1 MAGLP
6 FDRVVLSGIVQ
17 VSEKLHPQ
25 DFFHGFWTVCV
36 YQHAVGMCALLFARR
51 AQSSSAEDVVGPKRR
66 KRAVVIAVF
75 ERGKARVRRQ
85 YVQQQSRPSARQSRD
100 VNGRIHRPPCQSAL
114 EQLSLQLAHVNPK
127 IRMRMHQP
135 AEKTQQPRLIKIHFH
150 SLFVLLNM
158 NINALRQAQD
168 RIAEAIKALKK
179 TRNEH
184 EDYLK
189 PIETRTRQLLIDL
202 MLEALGWDVRN
213 PAQVH
218 LEYKGTS
225 GKPDYALFSHG
236 NVVALIEAKKLEIP
250 LARIKVEQVIKYA
263 RDKALTS
270 LKYVVWT
277 NGYHWQI
284 WSIEEDREE
293 SFQLSNTQEYECAA
307 KAMQLLRSALEV
319 QEMSSTPKPSRVHE
333 TIDPAN
339 NGDWEPLTSLK
350 VKRGQKLPTNTNIK
364 FPDSSTKPLKHW
376 TDMLAFVAEY
386 LVKTGKISAQIGV
399 NPSTVLVS
407 TNQS

>member
-1 MAGLP
+1 
-6 FDRVVLSGIVQ
+6 
-17 VSEKLHPQ
+17 
-25 DFFHGFWTVCV
+25 
-36 YQHAVGMCALLFARR
+36 
-51 AQSSSAEDVVGPKRR
+51 
-66 KRAVVIAVF
+66 
-75 ERGKARVRRQ
+75 
-85 YVQQQSRPSARQSRD
+85 
-100 VNGRIHRPPCQSAL
+100 
-114 EQLSLQLAHVNPK
+114 
-127 IRMRMHQP
+127 
-135 AEKTQQPRLIKIHFH
+135 
-150 SLFVLLNM
+150 M

-184 EDYLK
+184 EEYLK
-189 PIETRTRQLLIDL
+189 PIETRTRQLLIDP

-236 NVVALIEAKKLEIP
+236 SVVALIEAKKLEIP

-263 RDKALTS
+263 RDKSLTS

-277 NGYHWQI
+277 NGDHWQI

-319 QEMSSTPKPSRVHE
+319 QEVSPTPKPSGGKKVAE
-333 TIDPAN
+333 PPS
-339 NGDWEPLTSLK
+339 NGDWIPLTSLK
-350 VKRGQKLPTNTNIK
+350 VGKGQKPPAFIRFSNSSPQKIK
-364 FPDSSTKPLKHW
+364 NWADLLESIAKHLIE
-376 TDMLAFVAEY
+376 TDKLSARDCPVPVIQKRSKRY
-386 LVKTGKISAQIGV
+386 LVHTETIHPDGSEFKRMRGIGKLQLNIDFSCPNAWENACWLLEKFDV
-399 NPSTVLVS
+399 APSTVLVS

>member
-1 MAGLP
+1 
-6 FDRVVLSGIVQ
+6 
-17 VSEKLHPQ
+17 
-25 DFFHGFWTVCV
+25 
-36 YQHAVGMCALLFARR
+36 
-51 AQSSSAEDVVGPKRR
+51 
-66 KRAVVIAVF
+66 
-75 ERGKARVRRQ
+75 
-85 YVQQQSRPSARQSRD
+85 
-100 VNGRIHRPPCQSAL
+100 
-114 EQLSLQLAHVNPK
+114 
-127 IRMRMHQP
+127 
-135 AEKTQQPRLIKIHFH
+135 
-150 SLFVLLNM
+150 M

-184 EDYLK
+184 EEYLK
-189 PIETRTRQLLIDL
+189 PIETRTRQLLIDP

-236 NVVALIEAKKLEIP
+236 NVIALIEAKKLEIS

-277 NGYHWQI
+277 NGDHWQI

-293 SFQLSNTQEYECAA
+293 SFQLSKTQEYECAL
-307 KAMQLLRSALEV
+307 KAIQLLHSALAI
-319 QEMSSTPKPSRVHE
+319 QEQGTHPPSPRLTPKPAQAQPPIDRRDESTREPPHSQQEVVRLSRGQDQYGW
-333 TIDPAN
+333 I
-339 NGDWEPLTSLK
+339 PLTSWE
-350 VKRGQKLPTNTNIK
+350 VEAGTHQKPPENTNLK

-376 TDMLAFVAEY
+376 TDLFASVAEH
-386 LVKTGKISAQIGV
+386 LVKMGKISARDCPVIKGNSTRYLLHTEPIHPNGKQFLVKREIGNGLWLFTQFSPDKMHENACWLLENFDV

>member
-1 MAGLP
+1 
-6 FDRVVLSGIVQ
+6 
-17 VSEKLHPQ
+17 
-25 DFFHGFWTVCV
+25 
-36 YQHAVGMCALLFARR
+36 
-51 AQSSSAEDVVGPKRR
+51 
-66 KRAVVIAVF
+66 
-75 ERGKARVRRQ
+75 
-85 YVQQQSRPSARQSRD
+85 
-100 VNGRIHRPPCQSAL
+100 
-114 EQLSLQLAHVNPK
+114 
-127 IRMRMHQP
+127 
-135 AEKTQQPRLIKIHFH
+135 
-150 SLFVLLNM
+150 M

-184 EDYLK
+184 EEYLK
-189 PIETRTRQLLIDL
+189 PIETRTRQLLIDP

-263 RDKALTS
+263 RDRALTS

-277 NGYHWQI
+277 NGDHWQI
-284 WSIEEDREE
+284 WSIEEDRAE

-307 KAMQLLRSALEV
+307 KVIQLLRSALEV
-319 QEMSSTPKPSRVHE
+319 QEVSPTPKPSRGKKVAE
-333 TIDPAN
+333 PPS
-339 NGDWEPLTSLK
+339 NGDWMPLTSLK
-350 VKRGQKLPTNTNIK
+350 TEKGQKPPAFIK
-364 FPDSSTKPLKHW
+364 FPDSNPKPNKKWITLLETIVKHLIETDKLSARDCPVPLLTRTGKSERYLIHTKPIHASGNEFTQKR
-376 TDMLAFVAEY
+376 E
-386 LVKTGKISAQIGV
+386 IG
-399 NPSTVLVS
+399 NGLWLFLGLGLGRIPMNACSLLEKSGIDPSTVLVS

>member
-1 MAGLP
+1 
-6 FDRVVLSGIVQ
+6 
-17 VSEKLHPQ
+17 
-25 DFFHGFWTVCV
+25 
-36 YQHAVGMCALLFARR
+36 
-51 AQSSSAEDVVGPKRR
+51 
-66 KRAVVIAVF
+66 
-75 ERGKARVRRQ
+75 
-85 YVQQQSRPSARQSRD
+85 
-100 VNGRIHRPPCQSAL
+100 
-114 EQLSLQLAHVNPK
+114 
-127 IRMRMHQP
+127 
-135 AEKTQQPRLIKIHFH
+135 
-150 SLFVLLNM
+150 M

-184 EDYLK
+184 EEYLK
-189 PIETRTRQLLIDL
+189 PIETRTRQLLIDP

-213 PAQVH
+213 PTQVH

-225 GKPDYALFSHG
+225 GKPDYALLSHG
-236 NVVALIEAKKLEIP
+236 NVVALIEAKKLEVP

-277 NGYHWQI
+277 NGDHWQI

-307 KAMQLLRSALEV
+307 KVIQLLRSALEV
-319 QEMSSTPKPSRVHE
+319 QEVSPTPKPSRVHE
-333 TIDPAN
+333 TIDPSN
-339 NGDWEPLTSLK
+339 NGDWVPLTSLK
-350 VKRGQKLPTNTNIK
+350 VERGQKLPTNTNIK
-364 FPDSSTKPLKHW
+364 FPDSSTKPLKYW

-386 LVKTGKISAQIGV
+386 LVKTGKISAQNCPVIKENSKQYLLHTEPIHRDLKEFMAKREIGNGLWVLTYFSANKIHENACWLLDKFGV

-407 TNQS
+407 TNRS

>member
-1 MAGLP
+1 
-6 FDRVVLSGIVQ
+6 
-17 VSEKLHPQ
+17 
-25 DFFHGFWTVCV
+25 
-36 YQHAVGMCALLFARR
+36 
-51 AQSSSAEDVVGPKRR
+51 
-66 KRAVVIAVF
+66 
-75 ERGKARVRRQ
+75 
-85 YVQQQSRPSARQSRD
+85 
-100 VNGRIHRPPCQSAL
+100 
-114 EQLSLQLAHVNPK
+114 
-127 IRMRMHQP
+127 
-135 AEKTQQPRLIKIHFH
+135 
-150 SLFVLLNM
+150 M

-184 EDYLK
+184 EEYLK
-189 PIETRTRQLLIDL
+189 PIETRTRQLLIDP

-225 GKPDYALFSHG
+225 GKPDYALFSHS

-277 NGYHWQI
+277 NGDHWQI

-307 KAMQLLRSALEV
+307 KVIQLLRSALEV
-319 QEMSSTPKPSRVHE
+319 QEMTSTPDSSSTAPSSRQE
-333 TIDPAN
+333 TVEPS
-339 NGDWEPLTSLK
+339 NGGYGWMPLTSLK
-350 VKRGQKLPTNTNIK
+350 RVTGQQPPAYIKLPDSGTKSIK
-364 FPDSSTKPLKHW
+364 KW
-376 TDMLAFVAEY
+376 TDMWVSVAEH
-386 LVKTGKISAQIGV
+386 LIETGKISAKDCPVRRKKNPEYYLLHTKPFHSTGEKFQRKKEIGKLWLNLYNV
-399 NPSTVLVS
+399 RNVQNYCCYLLEKFGIDPSTVLVN

>member
-1 MAGLP
+1 
-6 FDRVVLSGIVQ
+6 
-17 VSEKLHPQ
+17 
-25 DFFHGFWTVCV
+25 
-36 YQHAVGMCALLFARR
+36 
-51 AQSSSAEDVVGPKRR
+51 
-66 KRAVVIAVF
+66 
-75 ERGKARVRRQ
+75 
-85 YVQQQSRPSARQSRD
+85 
-100 VNGRIHRPPCQSAL
+100 
-114 EQLSLQLAHVNPK
+114 
-127 IRMRMHQP
+127 
-135 AEKTQQPRLIKIHFH
+135 
-150 SLFVLLNM
+150 M

-184 EDYLK
+184 EEYLK
-189 PIETRTRQLLIDL
+189 PIETRTRQLLIDP
-202 MLEALGWDVRN
+202 MLEALDWDVRD

-263 RDKALTS
+263 RDKSLTS

-277 NGYHWQI
+277 NGDHWQI

-307 KAMQLLRSALEV
+307 KAMQLLRNALEV
-319 QEMSSTPKPSRVHE
+319 QEVSPTPKPSGGKKVAE
-333 TIDPAN
+333 PPS

-350 VKRGQKLPTNTNIK
+350 VEKGQKVPANATIM
-364 FPDSSTKPLKHW
+364 FPDSSTKPIKNWIDLW
-376 TDMLAFVAEY
+376 DNVANY
-386 LVKTGKISAQIGV
+386 LVDIGKISAQDCPVRKKADSVTHFLHTKPFHRSGRKFDTPREIKNDLWLERFHGNIV
-399 NPSTVLVS
+399 TMAKNSCWLLDKFGIDPSTVFVS

>member
-1 MAGLP
+1 
-6 FDRVVLSGIVQ
+6 
-17 VSEKLHPQ
+17 
-25 DFFHGFWTVCV
+25 
-36 YQHAVGMCALLFARR
+36 
-51 AQSSSAEDVVGPKRR
+51 
-66 KRAVVIAVF
+66 
-75 ERGKARVRRQ
+75 
-85 YVQQQSRPSARQSRD
+85 
-100 VNGRIHRPPCQSAL
+100 
-114 EQLSLQLAHVNPK
+114 
-127 IRMRMHQP
+127 
-135 AEKTQQPRLIKIHFH
+135 
-150 SLFVLLNM
+150 M

-168 RIAEAIKALKK
+168 HIAEAIKALKK

-189 PIETRTRQLLIDL
+189 PIETRTRQLLIDP

-277 NGYHWQI
+277 NGDHWQI
-284 WSIEEDREE
+284 WSMEEDREE

-307 KAMQLLRSALEV
+307 KVIQLLRSALEV
-319 QEMSSTPKPSRVHE
+319 QEVSPTPDPSSTAPSSRQEAVE
-333 TIDPAN
+333 PS
-339 NGDWEPLTSLK
+339 NGGQDRDDWMPLTSLK
-350 VKRGQKLPTNTNIK
+350 RATGQQPPTHIKL
-364 FPDSSTKPLKHW
+364 PDSSTKSIKKW
-376 TDMLAFVAEY
+376 TQVWVSVAEH
-386 LVKTGKISAQIGV
+386 LIETGKISAKDCPVRRKNNPKYYLLHTKPFHSTGEEFQRKKEIGKLWLNLNNV
-399 NPSTVLVS
+399 RNIQNYCCYLLEQFGVDPSTVLVS
-407 TNQS
+407 TNRS

>member
-1 MAGLP
+1 
-6 FDRVVLSGIVQ
+6 
-17 VSEKLHPQ
+17 
-25 DFFHGFWTVCV
+25 
-36 YQHAVGMCALLFARR
+36 
-51 AQSSSAEDVVGPKRR
+51 
-66 KRAVVIAVF
+66 
-75 ERGKARVRRQ
+75 
-85 YVQQQSRPSARQSRD
+85 
-100 VNGRIHRPPCQSAL
+100 
-114 EQLSLQLAHVNPK
+114 
-127 IRMRMHQP
+127 
-135 AEKTQQPRLIKIHFH
+135 
-150 SLFVLLNM
+150 M

-184 EDYLK
+184 EEYLK
-189 PIETRTRQLLIDL
+189 PIETRTRQLLIDP

-213 PAQVH
+213 PTQVH

-263 RDKALTS
+263 RDRALTS

-277 NGYHWQI
+277 NGDHWQI
-284 WSIEEDREE
+284 WSIEEDQEE

-307 KAMQLLRSALEV
+307 KVIQLLRSALEV
-319 QEMSSTPKPSRVHE
+319 QEVSPTPKPSRVHE
-333 TIDPAN
+333 TIDPSN
-339 NGDWEPLTSLK
+339 NDNWVPLTSLK
-350 VKRGQKLPTNTNIK
+350 VERGQKLPTNTNIK

-386 LVKTGKISAQIGV
+386 LVKTGKISAQNCPVIKGNSKHYLLHTEPIHRDLKKFMAKREIGNGLWVRTYFSADKMHENACWLLDKFGV

-407 TNQS
+407 TNRS